1 MSLAHSDHLLRIKV
15 GPSHRCDTATGV
27 TYMLRRVQR
36 IETFNSTEPQAQKS
50 KYKCPLPQV
59 WQENKYSWR
68 PGMEGHLLFNKA
80 VTKRTNPIPQWVS
93 QAIESRR
100 GWRMTVSR
108 GRLCVQSCQ
117 QGEVTHQRWSALSPR
132 PTLPTS
138 NITVTFLFPTINLKA
153 VFNPMK

>member
-1 MSLAHSDHLLRIKV
+1 MRPSTV
-15 GPSHRCDTATGV
+15 QSHRHKNQNTNAP
-27 TYMLRRVQR
+27 
-36 IETFNSTEPQAQKS
+36 S
-50 KYKCPLPQV
+50 PQV

-80 VTKRTNPIPQWVS
+80 VTKRTNPIPQWAS

-108 GRLCVQSCQ
+108 GRLCVQRCQ
-117 QGEVTHQRWSALSPR
+117 QAKVTHQRWSALIPR

-138 NITVTFLFPTINLKA
+138 NITVTFFPKHKLGSSLQSNEI
-153 VFNPMK
+153 MKRHPPKCMVLPRALA